1 MKWHSHSLHQDQYH
15 QPFCTIVVWWFLLS
29 LSQPA
34 VVEEMME
41 ENQESS
47 GAPRRLAKHMKLNR
61 TRKKPVAMG
70 TKVRWEDKI
79 AWWAFHSTQKSNTP
93 SASQHFRVRDNWL
106 QLDVCCNK
114 LSQGKK
120 RPRKPQIYHATLNK
134 GTSTSSYRSSQ
145 VEYII
150 LMNKYHIHSCA
161 KKCGPGIKKN
171 YWQPESTLDSKIR
184 KFNTT

>member
-1 MKWHSHSLHQDQYH
+1 MSIPFNSKVQHSLTE
-15 QPFCTIVVWWFLLS
+15 PTFP
-29 LSQPA
+29 SQG
-34 VVEEMME
+34 
-41 ENQESS
+41 Q
-47 GAPRRLAKHMKLNR
+47 LAKH
-61 TRKKPVAMG
+61 VAEG
-70 TKVRWEDKI
+70 D
-79 AWWAFHSTQKSNTP
+79 A
-93 SASQHFRVRDNWL
+93 
-106 QLDVCCNK
+106 DVCCNK

-171 YWQPESTLDSKIR
+171 Y
-184 KFNTT
+184 

>member
-70 TKVRWEDKI
+70 TKVRWEDKV

-93 SASQHFRVRDNWL
+93 SPSQHSRVRDNWPNTL
-106 QLDVCCNK
+106 RKEMPMFVATNFLKVKKDLGNPKYITQHSTRVLVLVAIVVAK
-114 LSQGKK
+114 L
-120 RPRKPQIYHATLNK
+120 N
-134 GTSTSSYRSSQ
+134 
-145 VEYII
+145 I
-150 LMNKYHIHSCA
+150 L
-161 KKCGPGIKKN
+161 
-171 YWQPESTLDSKIR
+171 
-184 KFNTT
+184 F